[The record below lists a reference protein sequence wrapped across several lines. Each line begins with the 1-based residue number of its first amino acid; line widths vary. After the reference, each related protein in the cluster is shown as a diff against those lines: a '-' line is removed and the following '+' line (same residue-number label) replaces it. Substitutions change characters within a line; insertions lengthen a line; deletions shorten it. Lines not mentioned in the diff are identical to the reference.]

1 VPSNGSDAQF
11 LWYTIDID
19 SYTFLGSEVLVTKN
33 NNTNWVPTPVAKA
46 YNALF
51 SPPAILND
59 NFMYV
64 VDCNATAPAFAV
76 VIGGKSFILDPH
88 GQVVAEKDEDGNLI
102 CLSGTQDEGSDV
114 PGNSFIL

>member
-1 VPSNGSDAQF
+1 VPSNGNDAQF

-19 SYTFLGSEVLVTKN
+19 SYTFLGSEVVVTKN
-33 NNTNWVPTPVAKA
+33 NNTFLDTGTTLNWVPTPVAKA

-88 GQVVAEKDEDGNLI
+88 DQVVAEKDEDGN
-102 CLSGTQDEGSDV
+102 SRRG
-114 PGNSFIL
+114 F